1 MRIQNWDRWHQESR
15 QAQDTIRE
23 FSRVAEK
30 THGYAYEAG
39 WISSAYLRVI
49 MCLPRAQREEE
60 LRILRDET
68 QRLEQQQIIQTLK
81 EPA

>member
-1 MRIQNWDRWHQESR
+1 MRIQNWDRWHQESQ
-15 QAQDTIRE
+15 QAQAIINK

-39 WISSAYLRVI
+39 WLSSAYLRVI

-60 LRILRDET
+60 LGMMRQET
-68 QRLEQQQIIQTLK
+68 QRLEQQHLIQTLK